1 MKLNSSGTKVKQH
14 EAAEKNEEG
23 GEKWM
28 LSPDQPSSSS
38 HSTTISNSTLTSPV
52 SSLVSQCSEQERQ
65 LAQTALMEFRR
76 GNYSAAITALTQ
88 MESGGSYTSGT
99 PTAQSSGGA
108 AVQSTARVGTEK
120 QSARVTVGAPP
131 TNSSSAASG
140 GNAAAGTAGGNL
152 SGAPGATSNVRP
164 MDFKIAH
171 NKAVAEYYRGELR
184 KTDQFRRALNSVC
197 NAAHLNIEDLDSLE
211 GPTHCVIFFNQA
223 VLLYHMRQY
232 STAIRILN
240 ALLPYI
246 ETMDESLAHRVILL
260 LGELHLCA
268 HRPDRV
274 LSLVAYADSHFA
286 PLPSSSPQGVPP
298 LTSSPLQPPSSSVSS
313 STPKDGKESQPILGE
328 GLNGGWEWFR
338 LKLSMLKTRA
348 YLATHALKS
357 CKRELKAIMTS
368 GGVSPASVFLK
379 GNLEYL
385 RGNYRKAIKVLN
397 SIPQTEHTF
406 KDTGES
412 LAVAYYNGMAC
423 IHQCMGKPNLA
434 CHYLN
439 RAMQEND
446 AALSSLPPPEQG
458 ERLSGR
464 PLHCLSGDRSPW
476 LLHNMGLCLLHS
488 GRPIQAFDC
497 LVAAVRFHH
506 ADPRLWLRLAECCI
520 AAHHPGNEADFDLS
534 ARRKDLVQGVVGA
547 PPHRKVVL
555 TSHLN
560 KDDKYSCD
568 GQSSAIP
575 VPSLEFASLCLRNS
589 LQLILPNAHIPSPA
603 ASSSVEEDGSTAGK
617 GQKPGNSSAPSEEGA
632 DKSAHNSHPRLGP
645 VTEGSS
651 INSSIVGGG
660 NGNGIS
666 SGMGGSYTG
675 DLGALQCS
683 ILAASAYVSLCLG
696 DCTIALTHAQNLLAQ
711 PRLSGAH
718 RLLGHL
724 YAAEALILLDRLAE
738 AVTHLNPENVWDIS
752 LTVPA
757 APFEGVTLLVSDG
770 DAREDASA
778 GSKGVDSMPTPSTL
792 PSTTSTSTTIS
803 SSTPSSTA
811 SSENGRILK
820 AWFPATLATA
830 RVVMQYNLA
839 VAFAI
844 RGELEKAAETLKQVW
859 KSKGPGCD
867 VPIHVIMLALYI
879 ELQLGHADVSRSL
892 IKQHSPQYR

>member
-14 EAAEKNEEG
+14 EAAEKSEEG
-23 GEKWM
+23 AEKWA
-28 LSPDQPSSSS
+28 LSSDQPASSS
-38 HSTTISNSTLTSPV
+38 HAATVSNSALTSAI
-52 SSLVSQCSEQERQ
+52 SSFASQCSEQERQ
-65 LAQTALMEFRR
+65 FAQTAMMEFRR
-76 GNYSAAITALTQ
+76 GNYSAAISALSQ
-88 MESGGSYTSGT
+88 MESGGSYTLGT
-99 PTAQSSGGA
+99 LASQASGGGGTQTA
-108 AVQSTARVGTEK
+108 ARASMDK
-120 QSARVTVGAPP
+120 SSARVPAGAVA
-131 TNSSSAASG
+131 SSSSGSATG
-140 GNAAAGTAGGNL
+140 GNAAVGSSGGNF
-152 SGAPGATSNVRP
+152 SGTPGGNSAVRP
-164 MDFKIAH
+164 MDFKIVH

-246 ETMDESLAHRVILL
+246 EAMDESLAHRVILL

-286 PLPSSSPQGVPP
+286 PLPSSSPQGPPP
-298 LTSSPLQPPSSSVSS
+298 LTSSPLQPPTSISSGN
-313 STPKDGKESQPILGE
+313 TPKDGKDSQSIIGE
-328 GLNGGWEWFR
+328 GINGGWEWFR

-397 SIPQTEHTF
+397 SIPQTDQTF

-446 AALSSLPPPEQG
+446 AALSSLPQPEQG

-488 GRPIQAFDC
+488 GRPVQAFDC

-547 PPHRKVVL
+547 PPHRKIVL
-555 TSHLN
+555 TSHLS

-589 LQLILPNAHIPSPA
+589 LQLILPNAQIPSPSA
-603 ASSSVEEDGSTAGK
+603 PSAVEEDGNMPGK
-617 GQKPGNSSAPSEEGA
+617 GQKTGGSSGQPEEGS
-632 DKSAHNSHPRLGP
+632 DKS
-645 VTEGSS
+645 SS

-660 NGNGIS
+660 NGNGMS
-666 SGMGGSYTG
+666 SGMGGSYAG

-696 DCTIALTHAQNLLAQ
+696 DCTIALTHAQSLLAQ

-724 YAAEALILLDRLAE
+724 YAAEALILLDRLSE
-738 AVTHLNPENVWDIS
+738 AVSHLNPENVWDIS

-757 APFEGVTLLVSDG
+757 APFEGVTLIGSDG
-770 DAREDASA
+770 DTREETSA
-778 GSKGVDSMPTPSTL
+778 GNKGVDSMPPPTSVPS
-792 PSTTSTSTTIS
+792 STSATIS